1 MYEFAVVGMGIAG
14 LSTAIRLREH
24 GYDVVLLGD
33 EKSASASCA
42 GIITLQL
49 EDVKDIL
56 LVKESIKI
64 INDLI
69 KDYSIDEVGVT
80 CRGFISIE
88 DSMEAEESAE
98 LLKKADVVFKQ
109 FDAKDVSPNWP
120 WLKISEDEI
129 VTYTMDDLSVEADQF
144 IKFLIKT
151 AREKGVDLER
161 DWVKEIVFGERHKLL
176 LQQIGEVEA
185 DVVILCLG
193 AWTRDFLSKNGIV
206 IPVIILRAP
215 AYRFKID
222 EEIIAFSDEVYE
234 SYWRPGVNRTIV
246 GGGYHAEIA
255 NDSSLFFKKPPMRF
269 RNDAEKLL
277 RLRLNGRIEFIEE
290 WSGPISITP
299 DLDPILDNLPGYENV
314 FFLDGLRGY
323 GLMRG
328 VALGYLLADIA
339 SGRKDLDSVEEYR
352 LSRFSNLF

>member
-1 MYEFAVVGMGIAG
+1 LYEFAVVGMGIAG
-14 LSTAIRLREH
+14 LSTAIRLREY
-24 GYDVVLLGD
+24 GYNVVLIGD

-64 INDLI
+64 INNLI
-69 KDYSIDEVGVT
+69 RDYSIDEAGVT

-88 DSMEAEESAE
+88 DSIEAGESAE
-98 LLKKADVVFKQ
+98 LLKKAEVVFKQ
-109 FDAKDVSPNWP
+109 FDAKDASQNWP

-144 IKFLIKT
+144 IKFLIKV
-151 AREKGVDLER
+151 AREKSVDVEK
-161 DWVKEIVFGERHKLL
+161 DWVKEIVLGEKHKLL

-193 AWTRDFLSKNGIV
+193 ACTRDFLSKNGIL
-206 IPVIILRAP
+206 IPVIVLRAP
-215 AYRFKID
+215 AYRFKIN

-255 NDSSLFFKKPPMRF
+255 SDSSLFFQKPPKRF
-269 RNDAEKLL
+269 RNDTEKLL
-277 RLRLNGRIEFIEE
+277 RLRLNGSIEFIEE

-299 DLDPILDNLPGYENV
+299 DLDPILDNLPGYENA

-328 VALGYLLADIA
+328 IALGYLLADIA
-339 SGRKDLDSVEEYR
+339 SGRKDLDSLEEYR
-352 LSRFSNLF
+352 LSRFSSLF

>member
-14 LSTAIRLREH
+14 LSTAIRLREY
-24 GYDVVLLGD
+24 GYNVVLLGD

-56 LVKESIKI
+56 LVKESIKM
-64 INDLI
+64 INELI
-69 KDYSIDEVGVT
+69 KEYGIDEAGVT

-109 FDAKDVSPNWP
+109 FDAKDASQNWP
-120 WLKISEDEI
+120 WLRISEDEI
-129 VTYTMDDLSVEADQF
+129 ATYTMDDLSVEADHF
-144 IKFLIKT
+144 IKFLIRV
-151 AREKGVDLER
+151 AREKGVDLEK
-161 DWVKEIVFGERHKLL
+161 DWVKEIVFGEKHKLL
-176 LQQIGEVEA
+176 LQRTGEIEA
-185 DVVILCLG
+185 DVVTLCLG
-193 AWTRDFLSKNGIV
+193 AWSRDFLLKNGIE
-206 IPVIILRAP
+206 IPVIILRVP
-215 AYRFKID
+215 AYRFKTD
-222 EEIIAFSDEVYE
+222 KEIIAFSDEVYE
-234 SYWRPGVNRTIV
+234 SYWRVGVNRTIV
-246 GGGYHAEIA
+246 GGGYHAEMV
-255 NDSSLFFKKPPMRF
+255 NDQSLFFQKSSRRF
-269 RNDAEKLL
+269 QVEAEKLL
-277 RLRLNGRIEFIEE
+277 RFRLNGKIEFIEE
-290 WSGPISITP
+290 WSGRISITP

-339 SGRKDLDSVEEYR
+339 SGKEDLERNKGYR